1 MAEGLFTKR
10 IKDLNL
16 DNKIYVESR
25 ATSSWE
31 VGNSIHEGTKNIL
44 DQYEI
49 DSKHMRAK
57 QITNRDFETFDYII
71 GMDQNNVDTLI
82 SMNPNYKYK
91 VYLYLDICV
100 NNHKKSIFDPYYTH
114 DFKKTYDDIILAMD
128 LWINK
133 FINDIKN

>member
-16 DNKIYVESR
+16 DNKIYVESC

-91 VYLYLDICV
+91 VYLYLDI
-100 NNHKKSIFDPYYTH
+100 
-114 DFKKTYDDIILAMD
+114 
-128 LWINK
+128 
-133 FINDIKN
+133 